1 MMREL
6 ERPVEKGVSCF
17 YCKHCLIVLCLPLAL
32 FAFALGGCSIFGPT
46 TPPGAVAGITASDGT
61 DDGAV
66 VVTWN
71 SLEEAERY
79 SVTRA
84 SSSHG
89 RYTELAVVSTA
100 RYEDKDAV
108 EGSVYW
114 YVVRACNDVGCGEG
128 SVPDSGYVRPLP
140 PPPPTW

>member
-1 MMREL
+1 MMPEL
-6 ERPVEKGVSCF
+6 IRSTETGF
-17 YCKHCLIVLCLPLAL
+17 AGFFCKHSLIMWCLSLVL

-46 TPPGAVAGITASDGT
+46 TPPGAVGGVAASDGT
-61 DDGAV
+61 EDRTV

-71 SLEEAERY
+71 SLEEADSY

-89 RYTELAVVSTA
+89 LYTQQAVVSTA
-100 RYEDKDAV
+100 YYEDEEAV

-114 YVVRACNDVGCGEG
+114 YVVRACNDVGCGEA

-140 PPPPTW
+140 PPPPSW